1 MSDIVTGRIGA
12 RIRECRLAAGM
23 TQEELAGDII
33 TRNMLS
39 MIESGKS
46 TPSLET
52 LSEICARLG
61 VSVSRIFAD
70 EREDAIFRKGKIID
84 SFRALFREK
93 RYSELADEAERV
105 QVFDEEILTL
115 LAYSYIG
122 IAAELLVQCKP
133 MTAKVYFDKALD
145 ASENTSARAYA
156 ENTMR
161 FANLLY
167 ESATNRNISPE
178 LCEQM
183 NFSPSAVPPE
193 FFAYLSALRFSE
205 TGENEYAEAIERSGL
220 VSSEQYLLHLRGGAM
235 YSAGNLESALA
246 LFIKAADS
254 EPKGF
259 FSLLR
264 IYTDIELCAQ
274 RIGNYEIAYKYSAK
288 HIALVE
294 NFGK

>member
-1 MSDIVTGRIGA
+1 M
-12 RIRECRLAAGM
+12 
-23 TQEELAGDII
+23 
-33 TRNMLS
+33 
-39 MIESGKS
+39 
-46 TPSLET
+46 
-52 LSEICARLG
+52 
-61 VSVSRIFAD
+61 
-70 EREDAIFRKGKIID
+70 
-84 SFRALFREK
+84 
-93 RYSELADEAERV
+93 

>member
-52 LSEICARLG
+52 LSEICERLG

-133 MTAKVYFDKALD
+133 MAAKVYFDKALD

-246 LFIKAADS
+246 LFIKAAYS

>member
-46 TPSLET
+46 TPSVET

-70 EREDAIFRKGKIID
+70 EREDAVFRKGKIID
-84 SFRALFREK
+84 SFRTLFREK
-93 RYSELADEAERV
+93 RYSELAEEAERV

-115 LAYSYIG
+115 LAYSYVG

-133 MTAKVYFDKALD
+133 MTAKAYFDKALD

-156 ENTMR
+156 ENTAR
-161 FANLLY
+161 FADILY
-167 ESATNRNISPE
+167 DSATNRNISPE

-193 FFAYLSALRFSE
+193 FFAYLSALRFFE
-205 TGENEYAEAIERSGL
+205 TGESAYAEAIERSGL
-220 VSSEQYLLHLRGGAM
+220 VLSEQYLLHLRGEAM
-235 YSAGNLESALA
+235 YSAGNFESALS
-246 LFIKAADS
+246 LFVKAADS

-259 FSLLR
+259 FSLIR
-264 IYTDIELCAQ
+264 MYTDIELCAQ
-274 RIGNYEIAYKYSAK
+274 HIGNYEIAYKYSAK

>member
-1 MSDIVTGRIGA
+1 
-12 RIRECRLAAGM
+12 
-23 TQEELAGDII
+23 
-33 TRNMLS
+33 
-39 MIESGKS
+39 
-46 TPSLET
+46 
-52 LSEICARLG
+52 
-61 VSVSRIFAD
+61 
-70 EREDAIFRKGKIID
+70 
-84 SFRALFREK
+84 
-93 RYSELADEAERV
+93 
-105 QVFDEEILTL
+105 
-115 LAYSYIG
+115 
-122 IAAELLVQCKP
+122 

-156 ENTMR
+156 ENTVR

-183 NFSPSAVPPE
+183 NFSPSAVPLE
-193 FFAYLSALRFSE
+193 FFAYLSALRFFE
-205 TGENEYAEAIERSGL
+205 NGENEYAEAIERSGL

-246 LFIKAADS
+246 FFVKAADS

>member
-1 MSDIVTGRIGA
+1 MPTMSDIVTGRIGA

-105 QVFDEEILTL
+105 QVFDEVSPTSLNTRRRTRPRSICAT
-115 LAYSYIG
+115 
-122 IAAELLVQCKP
+122 P
-133 MTAKVYFDKALD
+133 TATTRAT
-145 ASENTSARAYA
+145 AS
-156 ENTMR
+156 
-161 FANLLY
+161 
-167 ESATNRNISPE
+167 
-178 LCEQM
+178 
-183 NFSPSAVPPE
+183 
-193 FFAYLSALRFSE
+193 
-205 TGENEYAEAIERSGL
+205 
-220 VSSEQYLLHLRGGAM
+220 
-235 YSAGNLESALA
+235 
-246 LFIKAADS
+246 
-254 EPKGF
+254 
-259 FSLLR
+259 
-264 IYTDIELCAQ
+264 Q
-274 RIGNYEIAYKYSAK
+274 R
-288 HIALVE
+288 
-294 NFGK
+294 

>member
-52 LSEICARLG
+52 LSKICARLG

-115 LAYSYIG
+115 LAYSYRN
-122 IAAELLVQCKP
+122 CCR
-133 MTAKVYFDKALD
+133 TA
-145 ASENTSARAYA
+145 
-156 ENTMR
+156 
-161 FANLLY
+161 
-167 ESATNRNISPE
+167 
-178 LCEQM
+178 C
-183 NFSPSAVPPE
+183 AV
-193 FFAYLSALRFSE
+193 
-205 TGENEYAEAIERSGL
+205 
-220 VSSEQYLLHLRGGAM
+220 
-235 YSAGNLESALA
+235 
-246 LFIKAADS
+246 
-254 EPKGF
+254 
-259 FSLLR
+259 
-264 IYTDIELCAQ
+264 
-274 RIGNYEIAYKYSAK
+274 
-288 HIALVE
+288 
-294 NFGK
+294 

>member
-52 LSEICARLG
+52 LSKICARLG

-145 ASENTSARAYA
+145 ASENTSARAYVKTRCA
-156 ENTMR
+156 LQI
-161 FANLLY
+161 FF
-167 ESATNRNISPE
+167 
-178 LCEQM
+178 M
-183 NFSPSAVPPE
+183 NPRQTAIFH
-193 FFAYLSALRFSE
+193 LS
-205 TGENEYAEAIERSGL
+205 
-220 VSSEQYLLHLRGGAM
+220 
-235 YSAGNLESALA
+235 
-246 LFIKAADS
+246 
-254 EPKGF
+254 
-259 FSLLR
+259 
-264 IYTDIELCAQ
+264 CAS
-274 RIGNYEIAYKYSAK
+274 R
-288 HIALVE
+288 
-294 NFGK
+294 

>member
-1 MSDIVTGRIGA
+1 MA
-12 RIRECRLAAGM
+12 
-23 TQEELAGDII
+23 
-33 TRNMLS
+33 
-39 MIESGKS
+39 
-46 TPSLET
+46 
-52 LSEICARLG
+52 
-61 VSVSRIFAD
+61 
-70 EREDAIFRKGKIID
+70 
-84 SFRALFREK
+84 
-93 RYSELADEAERV
+93 
-105 QVFDEEILTL
+105 
-115 LAYSYIG
+115 
-122 IAAELLVQCKP
+122 
-133 MTAKVYFDKALD
+133 AKVYFDKALD

-156 ENTMR
+156 ENTVR

-246 LFIKAADS
+246 LFVKAADS

-274 RIGNYEIAYKYSAK
+274 RIGNYEIAYRYSAK
-288 HIALVE
+288 HIELVE

>member
-156 ENTMR
+156 ENTVR

-183 NFSPSAVPPE
+183 NFSPSAVP
-193 FFAYLSALRFSE
+193 
-205 TGENEYAEAIERSGL
+205 
-220 VSSEQYLLHLRGGAM
+220 SSSQGRG
-235 YSAGNLESALA
+235 
-246 LFIKAADS
+246 D
-254 EPKGF
+254 
-259 FSLLR
+259 
-264 IYTDIELCAQ
+264 
-274 RIGNYEIAYKYSAK
+274 
-288 HIALVE
+288 V
-294 NFGK
+294 FGG